1 MRINIWINKEEAISG
16 KITEYYNITPQTTA
30 WKDFVQ
36 VSISQDEF
44 AKLEDKEF
52 LTLPEINEMSMKP
65 TKDSWIISQYN
76 RNRDEKDWVKSVDE
90 IPYIYERNP
99 DTNTTYRRKFGD
111 KHENREVVSSLSEKD
126 YSGEKGL
133 DDLLADLKDKSGG
146 DFLVWFYKLTKNEQT
161 KLTTYYNNN

>member
-52 LTLPEINEMSMKP
+52 LTLPEIDEMSMKT

-99 DTNTTYRRKFGD
+99 DTDTTYRRKFGD

>member
-1 MRINIWINKEEAISG
+1 MRINIWISKEEAISG
-16 KITEYYNITPQTTA
+16 NITKYYNVAPQTTD
-30 WKDFVQ
+30 WPNYIQ

-44 AKLEDKEF
+44 AKLEDNDK
-52 LTLPEINEMSMKP
+52 LSIHDLNDLSMRP

-76 RNRDEKDWVKSVDE
+76 RNRYEKDWVKSVDE